1 MPPAIEMLLAGGL
14 GYALGSVPFGLL
26 LAKVMGLGNLRQI
39 GSGNIGATNVL
50 RTGNIGAALMTLIFD
65 TSKGAVAILLG
76 AYIFGQ
82 DYAIA
87 IAGIASVIGHCFPI
101 WLGFKGGKGVAT
113 GIGVVL
119 ALNFSAGVGMLL
131 IWLIMAGY
139 FRISSLSS
147 MTSYA
152 LAPLLLY
159 GLSYEPE
166 RLTFAFAS
174 IAIGFIIIWRHRSN
188 ISRLFAGTEPR
199 IGK

>member
-1 MPPAIEMLLAGGL
+1 MPSLMEILLAGGL
-14 GYALGSVPFGLL
+14 GYVLGSVPFGLL

-50 RTGNIGAALMTLIFD
+50 RTGNIGAASMTLIFD
-65 TSKGAVAILLG
+65 IGKGAVAILLS
-76 AYIFGQ
+76 AYIFEQ

-87 IAGIASVIGHCFPI
+87 IAGVASVIGHCFPI
-101 WLGFKGGKGVAT
+101 WLAFKGGKGVAT

-119 ALNFSAGVGMLL
+119 ALNFSAGVGMAL

-147 MTSYA
+147 ITSYA

-159 GLSYEPE
+159 GLSPEPG
-166 RLTFAFAS
+166 RLTFAVAS
-174 IAIGFIIIWRHRSN
+174 VAIGLIILWRHRPN
-188 ISRLFAGTEPR
+188 ISRLLKGTEPR